1 MKKLL
6 VFVGIIAILFSS
18 SAVYSSKNEGTGSQE
33 ADQNNEVVETQEQQ
47 KILVSPSPT
56 GSMVQNENEIKTQ
69 NQGEDS
75 QLKVENQ
82 EEEKLGENEDSLDKS
97 KDESPRSD
105 TAKANMSDV
114 AKKVEELLT
123 TESTQGGIG
132 EQVKQVAQEQK
143 EAQEGIKTELGK
155 IDDRSK
161 LLKSLIGPNY
171 QALKNMQ
178 KQMEQNQ
185 SRIKELEQLMSKLTN
200 QSEITMVQETIKALT
215 DQNVSLQDR
224 ITLEEQSR
232 SLLGWL
238 FKLFAK

>member
-1 MKKLL
+1 MTL
-6 VFVGIIAILFSS
+6 
-18 SAVYSSKNEGTGSQE
+18 Q
-33 ADQNNEVVETQEQQ
+33 
-47 KILVSPSPT
+47 
-56 GSMVQNENEIKTQ
+56 
-69 NQGEDS
+69 
-75 QLKVENQ
+75 
-82 EEEKLGENEDSLDKS
+82 
-97 KDESPRSD
+97 
-105 TAKANMSDV
+105 
-114 AKKVEELLT
+114 KKVEELLT
-123 TESTQGGIG
+123 TESAKGGIG
-132 EQVKQVAQEQK
+132 EQVRQVAQEQK

-161 LLKSLIGPNY
+161 LMKSLIGPNY

-224 ITLEEQSR
+224 IALEEQSR

>member
-6 VFVGIIAILFSS
+6 VFVGIIAILFSNT
-18 SAVYSSKNEGTGSQE
+18 AVYSSKNEGAGSQ
-33 ADQNNEVVETQEQQ
+33 ATDQDNEVTETQEQQ

-56 GSMVQNENEIKTQ
+56 GSMVKNENEIKTQ

-82 EEEKLGENEDSLDKS
+82 EEEKLGEMENGDDKS
-97 KDESPRSD
+97 KAESPKSD
-105 TAKANMSDV
+105 TTKGNMSDV

-123 TESTQGGIG
+123 TESAQGGIG
-132 EQVKQVAQEQK
+132 EQVKQVAKEQK
-143 EAQEGIKTELGK
+143 EAQESIKTELGK

-185 SRIKELEQLMSKLTN
+185 LRIKALEEIMNKLTN
-200 QSEITMVQETIKALT
+200 QSEITLVQETIQALT
-215 DQNVSLQDR
+215 DQNTSLQDR
-224 ITLEEQSR
+224 IALEEQSR